1 MSCFF
6 GGRRVQIVR
15 VSRFL
20 IGLMM
25 ASGWGISEAGP
36 VRAEGLLSLGLK
48 PQDSLALDI
57 SEKAAAL
64 NLGRVSEALDL
75 ARYEEAEALLEQ
87 IQVSIV
93 LADHL
98 EFQRARL
105 LLGRGENQRA
115 ALLAQSVLARFPESP
130 LVGQLA
136 TLRAQSLIASGNE
149 AEAQVAFALALRNTD
164 DLERREDLRRA
175 LSESRRRMGEG
186 EGPVLSEATG
196 IEAEEVEFL
205 PLERPTGQ
213 RTASEEIE
221 AAREWVSLG
230 RNEEAV
236 LAYRRALKG
245 EISPDD
251 RAAAKFQI
259 GLLLFQR
266 REYESA
272 LDIFRSLAPD
282 PEATFLWARTLAR
295 VGQIDQSIK
304 KFESLIA
311 NGPPEEAD
319 HAAYLAGTLYESQG
333 DEMAA
338 SRLYAKVVETSISKE
353 RRQAALW
360 RLGWLSFRRGDN
372 REARAR
378 FKEMIDADTASLSQL
393 RPRYWAARAALKSD
407 SAKSRRVGEAEMVM
421 LATDWPLSYYG
432 WRAQQ
437 RLGRTS
443 PQASAKRRIE
453 SPGELDSASL
463 ERFRRIR
470 LLQLAGFE
478 DSARTELARAT
489 QNVQTMQERIEVGRL
504 AVSLGDFHTGQRLL
518 AQSHSELLGH
528 GFEPSQSAL
537 FWLSWPPAYRQT
549 VLQRL
554 PADGSVEVELVW
566 AIMREESGFRP
577 EVMSSAGAVGLLQLM
592 PETAQSTAERLG
604 LRESGGLQAL
614 PTPDTNIHLGSAY
627 LAYLVERFPGRMS
640 AVIASYNAGPSAVAL
655 WLEGTGGEREDD
667 EWVEE
672 IPYAQTR
679 SYAKRVL
686 RSLYV
691 YRSFY

>member
-1 MSCFF
+1 M
-6 GGRRVQIVR
+6 
-15 VSRFL
+15 
-20 IGLMM
+20 
-25 ASGWGISEAGP
+25 
-36 VRAEGLLSLGLK
+36 
-48 PQDSLALDI
+48 
-57 SEKAAAL
+57 
-64 NLGRVSEALDL
+64 
-75 ARYEEAEALLEQ
+75 
-87 IQVSIV
+87 
-93 LADHL
+93 
-98 EFQRARL
+98 
-105 LLGRGENQRA
+105 
-115 ALLAQSVLARFPESP
+115 
-130 LVGQLA
+130 
-136 TLRAQSLIASGNE
+136 
-149 AEAQVAFALALRNTD
+149 
-164 DLERREDLRRA
+164 
-175 LSESRRRMGEG
+175 
-186 EGPVLSEATG
+186 
-196 IEAEEVEFL
+196 
-205 PLERPTGQ
+205 ERPTGQ

-221 AAREWVSLG
+221 AAREWVALG
-230 RNEEAV
+230 RNEEGV
-236 LAYRRALKG
+236 LAYQRALKG
-245 EISPDD
+245 ELSPGD
-251 RAAAKFQI
+251 REAAQFQI
-259 GLLLFQR
+259 GRLLFQR

-311 NGPPEEAD
+311 SGPPEQAD

-333 DEMAA
+333 DGMAA
-338 SRLYAKVVETSISKE
+338 RRLYAKVVETSISKE

-360 RLGWLSFRRGDN
+360 RIGWLSWRRGDN
-372 REARAR
+372 REARTR
-378 FKEMIDADTASLSQL
+378 FKEMIDGESSSLSQL
-393 RPRYWAARAALKSD
+393 RPRYWAARAALQSD

-453 SPGELDSASL
+453 SPSALDSASL

-489 QNVQTMQERIEVGRL
+489 QNVKTMQERIEVGRL

-518 AQSHSELLGH
+518 SQSHSELLGQ
-528 GFEPSQSAL
+528 GFEPSQPAL

-554 PADGSVEVELVW
+554 PVDGSVEVELVW

-604 LRESGGLQAL
+604 LQESAGLQSL
-614 PTPDTNIHLGSAY
+614 QTPDTNIHLGSAY

-640 AVIASYNAGPSAVAL
+640 AVIASYNAGPSAVAR
-655 WLEGTGGEREDD
+655 WLEGTGEEREDD